1 MSRLKKK
8 QETLARRKMRVRR
21 KISGT
26 AARPRLSVARSLRHT
41 RAQLVDDVSG
51 TTLAY
56 ATTEERSLV
65 EGVGSAGS
73 VAAAAAVGR
82 ALAERALAKGISAAV
97 FDRGGRP
104 YHGRVKAVAEGAR
117 EAGLQV

>member
-1 MSRLKKK
+1 M
-8 QETLARRKMRVRR
+8 
-21 KISGT
+21 
-26 AARPRLSVARSLRHT
+26 ARSLRHT
-41 RAQLVDDVSG
+41 RAQLIDDVSG
-51 TTLAY
+51 TTLAF
-56 ATTEERSLV
+56 ATTEEKALV

-73 VAAAAAVGR
+73 VAAATAVGK

-104 YHGRVKAVAEGAR
+104 YHGRIKAVAEGAR